1 MGKILGSLGAY
12 NPRSCRTQA
21 RRKRHLLLLI
31 LMPKSK
37 CANTGGLFSAP
48 IPKTTAPGGG
58 SLSNSV
64 PDTGQIRPLV
74 TLASLLTLNFSSQ
87 ESEDQ
92 QSLCSISPVLPSQ
105 PGPPPQPCTYLPN
118 SRGLL
123 SAPSVPKWNICCFCC
138 SVAQSCSTLFDPV
151 DCNMPGFPV
160 LHCLLKFA
168 QIHVHRIS
176 DTI

>member
-105 PGPPPQPCTYLPN
+105 PGPPPNHVPISLTAGDSFLLPPSPN
-118 SRGLL
+118 GTSVVVVVQLL
-123 SAPSVPKWNICCFCC
+123 SLVQLF
-138 SVAQSCSTLFDPV
+138 STLWTATCQASLSFTV
-151 DCNMPGFPV
+151 F
-160 LHCLLKFA
+160 
-168 QIHVHRIS
+168 
-176 DTI
+176 